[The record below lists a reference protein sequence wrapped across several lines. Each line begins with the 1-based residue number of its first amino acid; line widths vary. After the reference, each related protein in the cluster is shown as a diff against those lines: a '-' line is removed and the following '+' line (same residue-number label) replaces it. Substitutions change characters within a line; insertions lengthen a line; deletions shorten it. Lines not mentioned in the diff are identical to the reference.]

1 MKLFLSSVLAAGV
14 LLAASGCDLKRAAIP
29 GADIPFAKADFTVL
43 GNTNAEACGTYIFG
57 INWAELLQNDR
68 ASISAGS
75 GGLLALLFG
84 GVGSPE
90 AAGALYMALE
100 KIPEATHLLSPRVH
114 TVTTGF
120 APFGL
125 PFFASRCA
133 VVDARGVVIG
143 KKPIPAAQ
151 LQ

>member
-43 GNTNAEACGTYIFG
+43 GNTNAEACGSYIFG
-57 INWAELLQNDR
+57 ISALFSNER
-68 ASISAGS
+68 ASINLPGLFSGS
-75 GGLLALLFG
+75 

-90 AAGALYMALE
+90 AASALYMALE

-114 TVTTGF
+114 TVISGF

-125 PFFASRCA
+125 PFFGSRCA